1 MILTIKKATVSEMED
16 KIDKL
21 FEDYAR
27 GHIGINGLKKHIK
40 SFVINRCLD
49 AKDFKWV
56 SSGRD

>member
-49 AKDFKWV
+49 AKDFK
-56 SSGRD
+56 